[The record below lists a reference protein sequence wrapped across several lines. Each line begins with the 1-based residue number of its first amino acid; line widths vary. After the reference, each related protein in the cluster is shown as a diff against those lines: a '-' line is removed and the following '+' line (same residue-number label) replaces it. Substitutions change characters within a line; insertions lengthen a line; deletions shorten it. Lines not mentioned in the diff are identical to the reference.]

1 MTQQPTD
8 LTRLTLADAM
18 VMLRRKTVSPVELVR
33 AFISRIERFN
43 PQLNA
48 FITVTAEQALQ
59 QAREA
64 EAEIQRG
71 RWRGP
76 LHGMPLA
83 LKDLIDTAGIRTT
96 AASAV
101 FKNRIPTEDA
111 EVVRR
116 LKAAG
121 AVLLGK
127 LNCTSSRMAAPPCPA
142 ISARF
147 TIRGISPAS
156 PAGLRADRPQRWP
169 QACASAHWARTPPP
183 RCATRP
189 PIAVL
194 WD

>member
-76 LHGMPLA
+76 
-83 LKDLIDTAGIRTT
+83 
-96 AASAV
+96 AA
-101 FKNRIPTEDA
+101 RH
-111 EVVRR
+111 
-116 LKAAG
+116 AAG
-121 AVLLGK
+121 AQG
-127 LNCTSSRMAAPPCPA
+127 P
-142 ISARF
+142 
-147 TIRGISPAS
+147 
-156 PAGLRADRPQRWP
+156 D
-169 QACASAHWARTPPP
+169 
-183 RCATRP
+183 
-189 PIAVL
+189 
-194 WD
+194 